1 MTFRKTGEGPMS
13 KQDKDGRKKKARQ
26 QNGCLEETEGLARLT
41 HGPEL
46 DL

>member
-1 MTFRKTGEGPMS
+1 MS